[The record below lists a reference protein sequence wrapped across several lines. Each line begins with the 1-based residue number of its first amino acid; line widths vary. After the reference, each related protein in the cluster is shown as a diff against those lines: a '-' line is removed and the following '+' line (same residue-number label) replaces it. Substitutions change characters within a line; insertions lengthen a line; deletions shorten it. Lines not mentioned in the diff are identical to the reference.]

1 MLKKLGILALG
12 AALALVASSAI
23 TWGDSNSKTPVRAKT
38 FEQRIGH
45 PVSSPTTPVA
55 GKTAKKP
62 RLKYF
67 ETRNFTIPGS
77 DRDDSFMLCP
87 RKYKAI
93 NGYFGSNGLIF
104 ADFSASGNPLRRWNF
119 GLAETTGAP
128 GRAFLGIVCLK
139 GTR

>member
-1 MLKKLGILALG
+1 MLKKFVVLALG
-12 AALALVASSAI
+12 AALALVAFSAI
-23 TWGDSNSKTPVRAKT
+23 TWGDSDSKSPIGTKA
-38 FEQRIGH
+38 FEQRVGH
-45 PVSSPTTPVA
+45 PVSSPATPLVSKA
-55 GKTAKKP
+55 AKKP

-67 ETRNFTIPGS
+67 ETRNFTIPGGR
-77 DRDDSFMLCP
+77 RDDSFMLCP

-104 ADFSASGNPLRRWNF
+104 ADYSASGRNLRRWDF
-119 GLAETTGAP
+119 GLAETTGTS